1 MNVSKNAAPEFSGLR
16 KVLFPIYQFE
26 LKKVLPMAMIFFF
39 ILFNYTCLRN
49 IKDSL
54 VVVNAGAPTL
64 SFLKTFCVF
73 PASIVFM
80 LVYTYGSNLL
90 SNEKLFYST
99 LTPFLVFFG
108 AFAYVIYPNL
118 DYLHPSAE
126 FITSLKTSY
135 PWAEQFFN
143 IFAYW
148 TFSLFYVLSEI
159 WGSAILSLSFW
170 QFANQTCKTSE
181 AKRFYAFFGFVAQLA
196 LVSTG
201 LLGMYFSDIKD
212 LVPEG
217 VDPWGVSLNW
227 LMGMVVIAGALC
239 MFTYRWIYKN
249 VLTDK
254 RFYDKPHL
262 PGVVAGDEN
271 KVPGRK
277 KKKPSLGESFKIIF
291 SSPYIGLIAMLVIA
305 YGISINFIEGMWK
318 AQLKLKYPD
327 SNDYNTFMNTFTIY
341 TGLAA
346 MVMLVVGSNLL
357 RLFRWVTV
365 AMVTPLV
372 MLLGGIVFF
381 TFYLFRAQMT
391 EFLIS
396 YGTNA
401 IAMAVLMGAII
412 VIITKA
418 TKYALFDITKEMA
431 YIPLDEDMK
440 VKGKAVVDVV
450 GARFGKSGGAG
461 YQALLFVLFPL
472 FTGVPGTGYDDI
484 APYIVGA
491 FLVICVFWVISVKK
505 LGVRVEA
512 ARAQTGD
519 K

>member
-1 MNVSKNAAPEFSGLR
+1 MNASQSTTPQFTGLR
-16 KVLFPIYQFE
+16 KILFPIYTFE

-80 LVYTYGSNLL
+80 LCYAYGSNIL
-90 SNEKLFYST
+90 SNEKLFYAT
-99 LTPFLVFFG
+99 LTPFIVFFG

-118 DYLHPSAE
+118 DYLHPSVE
-126 FITSLKTSY
+126 LVTSLKTSY

-143 IFAYW
+143 IFGYW
-148 TFSLFYVLSEI
+148 TFSLFYVLAEI

-181 AKRFYAFFGFVAQLA
+181 AKRFYAFFGLVAQLA
-196 LVSTG
+196 MIATG
-201 LLGMYFSDIKD
+201 GLGKYFSDIRD
-212 LVPEG
+212 SVPEG

-227 LMGMVVIAGALC
+227 LMGMVVVAGLLC
-239 MFTYRWIYKN
+239 MFTYRWVYKN

-262 PGVVAGDEN
+262 PGVVSGESE
-271 KVPGRK
+271 KKGGK
-277 KKKPSLGESFKIIF
+277 KKKPSLTESFKIIF
-291 SSPYIGLIAMLVIA
+291 SSPYLGLIALLVIA
-305 YGISINFIEGMWK
+305 YGVSINLLEGTWK
-318 AQLKLKYPD
+318 AQLKLKYPQE
-327 SNDYNTFMNTFTIY
+327 NDYNTFMSTFTIY
-341 TGLAA
+341 TGIAA
-346 MVMLVVGSNLL
+346 MIMLMVGSNLL
-357 RLFRWVTV
+357 RLLRWVTV
-365 AMVTPLV
+365 AMVTPLAI
-372 MLLGGIVFF
+372 LLGGITFF
-381 TFYLFRAQMT
+381 TFYLFRAQLT
-391 EFLIS
+391 DVLANFGTDPIS
-396 YGTNA
+396 
-401 IAMAVLMGAII
+401 MAVLMGAGI
-412 VIITKA
+412 VVVTKA
-418 TKYALFDITKEMA
+418 TKYALFDLTKEMA

-450 GARFGKSGGAG
+450 GGRFGKSGGAG
-461 YQALLFVLFPL
+461 FQAALFMIFPL
-472 FTGVPGTGYDDI
+472 FTGVPGVGYDDI
-484 APYIVGA
+484 APYVVGG
-491 FLVICVFWVISVKK
+491 FLLICFVWVYAVKK

-512 ARAQTGD
+512 ARAASAD